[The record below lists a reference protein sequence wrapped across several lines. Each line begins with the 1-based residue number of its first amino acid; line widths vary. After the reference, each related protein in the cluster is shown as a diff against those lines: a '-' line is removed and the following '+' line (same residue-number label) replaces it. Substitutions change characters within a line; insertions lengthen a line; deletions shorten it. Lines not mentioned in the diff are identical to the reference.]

1 MQSRITFA
9 YSCINVI
16 QKRKFVTYLVCILTR
31 IKTLKSKSKVLVKP
45 VLLNEVT
52 LRPMTSFVGR
62 GKIFH
67 RDKI

>member
-9 YSCINVI
+9 YSCINVS

-31 IKTLKSKSKVLVKP
+31 IKTLKSKSKVLVKL

-52 LRPMTSFVGR
+52 LRPMTSFVRR

-67 RDKI
+67 RGRI

>member
-1 MQSRITFA
+1 M
-9 YSCINVI
+9 
-16 QKRKFVTYLVCILTR
+16 TYLVCILTR

-67 RDKI
+67 RGKI